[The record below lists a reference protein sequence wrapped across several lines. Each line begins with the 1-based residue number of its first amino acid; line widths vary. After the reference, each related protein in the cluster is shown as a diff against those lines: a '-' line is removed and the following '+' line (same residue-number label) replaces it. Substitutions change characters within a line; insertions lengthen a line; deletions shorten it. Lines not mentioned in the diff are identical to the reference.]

1 VIHQHGLDRNIYEGS
16 INLFNLEEIVLMC
29 RLLMR
34 SLFLCFLLLFVYQG
48 VLYGAEDDGYFL
60 SLEQKGQLIALGRIQ
75 DNEGVWYNIWICPGY
90 VPPYRYAKK
99 YFYKTGSDFAEYFH
113 AEKYNDLAKNS
124 KDAYRWAF
132 DDCIYEFII
141 EGIPRT
147 WNNNFQSA
155 SIRTDKRVF
164 GWWFAYPWAVME
176 STVESIVRLPLGI
189 TGSLLGT
196 LCGTAV
202 VPAYY
207 MTNSSVKGLWHLSA
221 NTIILPVVA
230 GTWNT
235 IISPPLSLIG
245 QKPSLS
251 RVDGFWVKSLTDEQV
266 LNIEYAD
273 SPISREDIVML
284 GQWGILLDTELK
296 PYESE
301 LKQVRDEA
309 AAAFKKIRD
318 DQKEKEK
325 IIIND
330 QTAKEMKIGE
340 KESRHVENLSNDPA
354 KQQMI
359 ELLSEQGFT
368 SARVRARRNDIRDI
382 LKEEGVNENRIDHII
397 GLLMKYP
404 PSNSTEKGFRKNST
418 DPLRRS
424 IDIIKDIEPP
434 H

>member
-1 VIHQHGLDRNIYEGS
+1 
-16 INLFNLEEIVLMC
+16 
-29 RLLMR
+29 
-34 SLFLCFLLLFVYQG
+34 
-48 VLYGAEDDGYFL
+48 
-60 SLEQKGQLIALGRIQ
+60 
-75 DNEGVWYNIWICPGY
+75 
-90 VPPYRYAKK
+90 
-99 YFYKTGSDFAEYFH
+99 
-113 AEKYNDLAKNS
+113 
-124 KDAYRWAF
+124 
-132 DDCIYEFII
+132 
-141 EGIPRT
+141 
-147 WNNNFQSA
+147 
-155 SIRTDKRVF
+155 
-164 GWWFAYPWAVME
+164 
-176 STVESIVRLPLGI
+176 
-189 TGSLLGT
+189 
-196 LCGTAV
+196 
-202 VPAYY
+202 